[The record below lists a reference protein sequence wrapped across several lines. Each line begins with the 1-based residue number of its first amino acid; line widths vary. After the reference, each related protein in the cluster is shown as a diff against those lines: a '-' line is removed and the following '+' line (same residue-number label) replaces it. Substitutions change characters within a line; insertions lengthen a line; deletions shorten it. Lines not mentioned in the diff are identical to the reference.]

1 MTTAS
6 LDRGAPS
13 PLDILIED
21 YLTSCRARGLA
32 NKTVALVY
40 TPVLVRKF
48 APWAR
53 GKGIERIEDV
63 TQRVVDRWS
72 AGLHAGGLKPA
83 SIHSYTRTLNGFLT
97 WVRNDGARV
106 EARGQ
111 LPKLPQRVVRTLT
124 RQEIQRVEDQA
135 TNERDALIVRLLAD
149 TGIRVGELCALRVE
163 NLGART
169 SQPTLLINGKGAKQ
183 RQVPLSPA
191 LADRI
196 RRHIRRRPQ
205 EARTDHIFL
214 SRQRSRV
221 GDYWPLQPSGVGQF
235 LRELGVRA
243 GTPALHP
250 HLLRHSYATH
260 CLAQNMNIE
269 VLRRILGHEDTTL
282 ISRTYGH
289 LVTADLHRAAMAA
302 LVNSGRD
309 GGPIAGL

>member
-1 MTTAS
+1 VYDGWALTS
-6 LDRGAPS
+6 SNRGRDLT
-13 PLDILIED
+13 PLDALIED
-21 YLTSCRARGLA
+21 YLGSCRARGLA
-32 NKTVALVY
+32 NKTVAQVY

-53 GKGIERIEDV
+53 GEGIERVEDV
-63 TQRVVDRWS
+63 TQRVVDRWT
-72 AGLHAGGLKPA
+72 AGLHGRGLRPA
-83 SIHSYTRTLNGFLT
+83 SSHSYTRTLNGFLT
-97 WVRNDGARV
+97 WARKDGAQV

-135 TNERDALIVRLLAD
+135 SNERDALIVRLLAD
-149 TGIRVGELCALRVE
+149 TGIRVGELCALR
-163 NLGART
+163 LGDLSPRM

-191 LADRI
+191 LADRL
-196 RRHIRRRPQ
+196 RRHVRRRASD
-205 EARTDHIFL
+205 ARTDHVFL

-221 GDYWPLQPSGVGQF
+221 GDYAPLQPSGVEQF
-235 LRELGVRA
+235 VRELGVRA
-243 GTPALHP
+243 GIPGLHP

-289 LVTADLHRAAMAA
+289 LLTADLHRAAMAVFA
-302 LVNSGRD
+302 E
-309 GGPIAGL
+309 